1 MAATLITE
9 RPLKFD
15 WDLGKIGSW
24 QKLVRRTAWMS
35 RWQGKRPPDDI
46 DGRDRIVMQHVD
58 ANGEFTGEISEHQVR
73 SLRGEEVRA
82 AELKLIRMLQ
92 RENFPDAFYALS
104 NDRQLQKKAK
114 LRQLQPVWDP
124 RDELIRVQGRM
135 ELAIREAKANP
146 PVLLPANHPVMDLLI
161 RDENIRHS
169 HAGVKTTHSSLRE
182 RFWIVRGRQQVK
194 RVLNKCVTCNKL
206 QSRPFDQ
213 LPAPLPIE
221 RIRRAR
227 PFEQCGVDFAGP
239 IYYKPYKYELPTV
252 VDPKSKE
259 APAQATPGTPPTE
272 GETTPAVIA
281 AATSKKAK
289 KKKEAPPAE
298 GPPADPEESGT
309 QKAYICLF
317 TCAYTRAVYLEP
329 VRDLSAPTFILAL
342 RRFFNATGGC
352 QKMISD
358 NAQTFACVS
367 RHLRVLRADPK
378 VCDALAMRGV
388 EWQFSAALAPWWG
401 GFWERMVRTVKDLFR
416 KANGKAV
423 LNYDQFHTAL
433 TDVQAVINSRPLVY
447 VGEDDD
453 EQHPLTPF
461 NLMYGHPS
469 PGGLQGPPPSPAD
482 YISSKALTNMDK
494 ARRKFVNEYTT

>member
-1 MAATLITE
+1 
-9 RPLKFD
+9 
-15 WDLGKIGSW
+15 
-24 QKLVRRTAWMS
+24 
-35 RWQGKRPPDDI
+35 
-46 DGRDRIVMQHVD
+46 
-58 ANGEFTGEISEHQVR
+58 
-73 SLRGEEVRA
+73 
-82 AELKLIRMLQ
+82 
-92 RENFPDAFYALS
+92 
-104 NDRQLQKKAK
+104 
-114 LRQLQPVWDP
+114 
-124 RDELIRVQGRM
+124 M

-161 RDENIRHS
+161 RDEHIRHS

-239 IYYKPYKYELPTV
+239 IYYKPYKYKLPTV

-298 GPPADPEESGT
+298 GPPADPEESGA